1 MKEEIAYILRH
12 QCNNITFEEKGELL
26 IVNLDCTALC
36 GYAIVELDNLAR
48 RNNIPGPVITIQSIS
63 NPKMQ
68 IIL

>member
-1 MKEEIAYILRH
+1 MKEEIAHILRH
-12 QCNNITFEEKGELL
+12 QSDKITFEEKGDRL

-36 GYAIVELDNLAR
+36 GYAIVDLDNLAR
-48 RNNIPGPVITIQSIS
+48 RNNLAGPVITIQSID